1 MDNHKPSFG
10 WEMFRLVSSNTI
22 LFYFRKRA
30 RLRLEQMDKKRHGDL
45 EGNMMTVQE
54 IQLTPLE
61 CPFFIMGNVLV
72 HEIGFYHIVLIQLTY
87 VRKL

>member
-1 MDNHKPSFG
+1 
-10 WEMFRLVSSNTI
+10 
-22 LFYFRKRA
+22 
-30 RLRLEQMDKKRHGDL
+30 MDKKRHGDL